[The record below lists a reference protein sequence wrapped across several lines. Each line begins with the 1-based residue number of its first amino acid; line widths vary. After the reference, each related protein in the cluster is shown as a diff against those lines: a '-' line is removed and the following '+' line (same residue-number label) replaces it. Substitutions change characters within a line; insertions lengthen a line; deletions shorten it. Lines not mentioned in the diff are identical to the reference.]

1 MPLFQMTGLSGSGKS
16 LIANLL
22 KDRLLAINLKVEII
36 DGDEFIIIH

>member
-1 MPLFQMTGLSGSGKS
+1 MTGLSGSGKS